1 MTSLVHANRRAVLIV
16 SKLTM
21 THDRYRTKNGLFLL
35 LEMCEHEPRKGSCF
49 FSMCLWGLAQMKKK
63 DAQRKSTSIRLFNL
77 YFSLPR
83 NFYSCEIF
91 KRVKFFREK
100 IS

>member
-35 LEMCEHEPRKGSCF
+35 LECVNTNQERVRVFFYVSLGIGAYEKVLMYVESPRASVYSICIF
-49 FSMCLWGLAQMKKK
+49 PSPE
-63 DAQRKSTSIRLFNL
+63 TSIRA
-77 YFSLPR
+77 
-83 NFYSCEIF
+83 
-91 KRVKFFREK
+91 KFLNV
-100 IS
+100 

>member
-1 MTSLVHANRRAVLIV
+1 MIDIEQRMASFP
-16 SKLTM
+16 
-21 THDRYRTKNGLFLL
+21 FLL
-35 LEMCEHEPRKGSCF
+35 VGRVNTNQERVRVFLYVSLGIGAYEKVKMHKKVQEHPV
-49 FSMCLWGLAQMKKK
+49 FS
-63 DAQRKSTSIRLFNL
+63 LFL

-100 IS
+100 ISLSEKNSRIYHF